1 MKIEIKPVFGT
12 DITTDWRN
20 DWSNSDEFI
29 ARKVRPETE
38 LLLENANKASISI
51 EKKSVLPW
59 YALVLK
65 FLMGAAALFGLFG
78 FIDIGLDNGFGE
90 FSQKNLPWLLLF
102 IAGGALWLALFIYGR
117 LRGKKVSASNE
128 AAEADAEEKRAFSA
142 AREELGVPDDAEAVD
157 IFLLSYKHKNG
168 KLKIDG
174 DPFWLNGEVYAYRDG
189 DALMLWG
196 GEKVW
201 AFPIENMNGIKTV
214 RAFKT
219 ALCWN
224 KKEKHKE
231 GRFAQYK
238 LVPNNYGLRMKFYH
252 ILELEHGGER
262 YGLYFP
268 CWEKPVFE
276 RLTGLNASEEK

>member
-1 MKIEIKPVFGT
+1 MKPVFGT
-12 DITTDWRN
+12 DITTDRRN

-29 ARKVRPETE
+29 ARKVCPETE
-38 LLLENANKASISI
+38 LLLENAGKAARGI

-65 FLMGAAALFGLFG
+65 WLFGAAALLGLGG
-78 FIDIGLDNGFGE
+78 FINLGLDNGFGE
-90 FSQKNLPWLLLF
+90 FSQKDLPWLILF

-117 LRGKKVSASNE
+117 VRDKKVNASNE
-128 AAEADAEEKRAFSA
+128 AAEANAEQKRALSA
-142 AREELGVPDDAEAVD
+142 ARAELGVSEDAEAVD
-157 IFLLSYKHKNG
+157 VFLLAYKLKNG
-168 KLKIDG
+168 KLRIDG
-174 DPFWLNGEVYAYRDG
+174 DPFWLNGEVYAYRKD

-201 AFPIENMNGIKTV
+201 AFPIENMKGIKTV
-214 RAFKT
+214 RASIT

-238 LVPNNYGLRMKFYH
+238 LVPNNYGLRMRFYH
-252 ILELEHGGER
+252 ILELEHGGEN
-262 YGLYFP
+262 YGIYFP
-268 CWEKPVFE
+268 CWELPVFE
-276 RLTGLNASEEK
+276 KLTGLNAEEAQKE